1 MSVVSAI
8 SAVTEAVASFL
19 DPSKREPRVLRK
31 AIEAAE
37 QLLMILRKE
46 GRYKDFTA
54 NRLRDHE
61 IHFQKQFDQWRDGTP

>member
-1 MSVVSAI
+1 M
-8 SAVTEAVASFL
+8 SAVGSVLKIGEVVASWL
-19 DPSKREPRVLRK
+19 DPEKREQRVLRR

-46 GRYKDFTA
+46 GRYKDFTS

-61 IHFQKQFDQWRDGTP
+61 IHFQKQFTQWKDGTP